1 MVTHYSKLA
10 PLKALT
16 HDFKQAVLR
25 HQRAIGPGSSSEK
38 PGKKKKVKHSID
50 ESAAIDK
57 ILSVV
62 NEQALEY
69 QKQVDDLHALISKV
83 KTQRLRRF
91 VVNRKT
97 KVAHRI
103 LAGFEDIG
111 PAAITHC
118 GWKYAR
124 SQVSITDEEPTKAEE
139 ACDTCMPALRALLAL
154 Y

>member
-1 MVTHYSKLA
+1 M
-10 PLKALT
+10 
-16 HDFKQAVLR
+16 LR
-25 HQRAIGPGSSSEK
+25 HPRALGSSSYSEK
-38 PGKKKKVKHSID
+38 PGRKDAKFSID
-50 ESAAIDK
+50 ESMITDK
-57 ILSVV
+57 ILAVF
-62 NEQALEY
+62 NKQALEY

-97 KVAHRI
+97 KVVHRI
-103 LAGFEDIG
+103 LAGYEDIG

-118 GWKYAR
+118 GWKYAK
-124 SQVSITDEEPTKAEE
+124 SQVTITDEEPTKAEE